1 MFEERL
7 VPYNA
12 YSGMNI
18 SGCGQSDIK
27 NTIYIRSYNALTA
40 ACLMLKKEVFE
51 AVGGFD
57 EGYINGFEDVDLCLK
72 LREGG
77 YRLIF
82 NPKSI
87 IFHFEEKT
95 AGRKKHDIENINRF
109 MEKWRHKYKRDN
121 YIFAETD
128 NLFIDFNPR
137 NGAIRYIRLSELK
150 STKNKID
157 GLLLGKH
164 CG

>member
-1 MFEERL
+1 
-7 VPYNA
+7 
-12 YSGMNI
+12 
-18 SGCGQSDIK
+18 
-27 NTIYIRSYNALTA
+27 
-40 ACLMLKKEVFE
+40 MLKKEIFE

-72 LREGG
+72 LREAG
-77 YRLIF
+77 YMLIF

-109 MEKWRHKYKRDN
+109 MEKWSLKYKRDN

-137 NGAIRYIRLSELK
+137 NGAIRYIRP
-150 STKNKID
+150 
-157 GLLLGKH
+157 
-164 CG
+164 